1 MGTIKLT
8 KGTTAFVT
16 MVKPANTD
24 SIDLPIHL
32 DGGGAGK
39 VTVTDETGVTGNTRQ
54 VCILP
59 LH

>member
-8 KGTTAFVT
+8 KGTTACIA
-16 MVKPANTD
+16 MVKPADTD
-24 SIDLPIHL
+24 TIDL

-54 VCILP
+54 VCVLP
-59 LH
+59 LD